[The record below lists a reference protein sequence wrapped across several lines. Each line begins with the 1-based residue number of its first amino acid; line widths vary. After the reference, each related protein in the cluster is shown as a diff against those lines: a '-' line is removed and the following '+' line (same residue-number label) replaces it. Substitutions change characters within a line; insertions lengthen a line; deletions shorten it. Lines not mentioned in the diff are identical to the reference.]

1 MILKELIEILNFKE
15 KEKNFRYC
23 FYVENNNIFNY
34 LKKHIYKK
42 SIKFKILIFSK
53 EKIFYEKNSNIINL
67 IIKNKFLNY
76 FFFKNLNIKFIYT
89 STPDLN
95 NSYFVKSKNNCKYIY
110 IQHSP
115 VSLIMAYNSTAFNH
129 FDAVQAINTYQ
140 YNEINL
146 INNKYNLNIKSFK
159 SKYSFLEL
167 TKKIKIQ
174 KKKLL
179 IAPTWNT
186 DFYKNNIHIKLF
198 DLLNKNKINFEFR
211 PHFMSIKKKEINLKE
226 FKNINF
232 NLDYYVDLSEY
243 NNLITDWSGIFLEFA
258 IINKRKPILI
268 ETKKKVNNK
277 NYLYENNITVEEK
290 YRKLIGKTINQDN
303 LGECINLIDFFD
315 KNEIKLIDEFL
326 DEIFY

>member
-1 MILKELIEILNFKE
+1 
-15 KEKNFRYC
+15 
-23 FYVENNNIFNY
+23 
-34 LKKHIYKK
+34 
-42 SIKFKILIFSK
+42 
-53 EKIFYEKNSNIINL
+53 
-67 IIKNKFLNY
+67 
-76 FFFKNLNIKFIYT
+76 
-89 STPDLN
+89 
-95 NSYFVKSKNNCKYIY
+95 
-110 IQHSP
+110 
-115 VSLIMAYNSTAFNH
+115 
-129 FDAVQAINTYQ
+129 
-140 YNEINL
+140 
-146 INNKYNLNIKSFK
+146 
-159 SKYSFLEL
+159 
-167 TKKIKIQ
+167 
-174 KKKLL
+174 
-179 IAPTWNT
+179 
-186 DFYKNNIHIKLF
+186 
-198 DLLNKNKINFEFR
+198 
-211 PHFMSIKKKEINLKE
+211 MSIKKKEINLKE